1 MTKKFQNTERISDV
15 ELDRVSGGTVEEM
28 WDLTK
33 RIMDVNPGFLGRFGS
48 IASRVADVLQNKTGV
63 GKISGP
69 INRLIAKCVSDY
81 LKCDGIT
88 ADISIGFAGTG
99 AFDRPNR
106 YSYNGQRIT
115 HAKAMSLIQPV

>member
-1 MTKKFQNTERISDV
+1 MTKKFQNTERISEV
-15 ELDRVSGGTVEEM
+15 ELDRVSGGTVAEM

-33 RIMDVNPGFLGRFGS
+33 RIMDVNPGFLDRVGS
-48 IASRVADVLQNKTGV
+48 IASRVVDVLQNKTGF
-63 GKISGP
+63 GKISAP
-69 INRLIAKCVSDY
+69 INRLLAHQVAAY

-106 YSYNGQRIT
+106 YSYNGQRIS
-115 HAKAMSLIQPV
+115 HAKAMSLIQPA